1 LPRRIF
7 DFRVPHVVVERV
19 VGDLDVTKRAE
30 HAQLKIKC
38 YRTYELLLN
47 TILKI
52 DWQELTSFQDN
63 SISEI
68 LWDFKRPDFELLK
81 GIQFHGPIIILE
93 IRLSLNII
101 LLKISIP
108 V

>member
-1 LPRRIF
+1 
-7 DFRVPHVVVERV
+7 
-19 VGDLDVTKRAE
+19 VTKRAE

-93 IRLSLNII
+93 IRLSLNKI
-101 LLKISIP
+101 LLKISLR

>member
-1 LPRRIF
+1 VNNILVSRQKLPGSEKRAEEKSLELFAGKLPRRIF

-52 DWQELTSFQDN
+52 D
-63 SISEI
+63 
-68 LWDFKRPDFELLK
+68 
-81 GIQFHGPIIILE
+81 
-93 IRLSLNII
+93 
-101 LLKISIP
+101 
-108 V
+108 